1 MANFTPET
9 LDEESFQNVT
19 SNDFKTLLIKILGNL
34 VSPIIIDNIV
44 NIFDTLPNESR
55 EEIQLRIDDNMI
67 TQLQNADQQIASLT
81 EKMNTIAR
89 DKWTMLLGNIAKLQ
103 GLLILKRVK
112 KIQID
117 SSQGAKDA
125 LIKELIDA
133 FNAKLGTVNDI
144 LLTDLN
150 SSADNN
156 NNLSLDNTYRL
167 KNNEVSGE
175 TSEIER
181 KKLKAFAVNK
191 KNQ

>member
-19 SNDFKTLLIKILGNL
+19 SNDFKNLLMKILGNL
-34 VSPIIIDNIV
+34 VESNIIDNIV
-44 NIFDTLPNESR
+44 NIFDTLPEESR
-55 EEIQLRIDDNMI
+55 EEIQLRTDDNMI
-67 TQLQNADQQIASLT
+67 TQLQNADQQIALLT
-81 EKMNTIAR
+81 GKMNIIAR

-144 LLTDLN
+144 LLADLN
-150 SSADNN
+150 
-156 NNLSLDNTYRL
+156 LSTDKDSFKGENQNFGNPVLRNTFKTNVVD
-167 KNNEVSGE
+167 KN
-175 TSEIER
+175 
-181 KKLKAFAVNK
+181 K
-191 KNQ
+191 